1 MCDSSVL
8 PTEGLG
14 KRELPDRRASSP
26 HVVAR
31 GDELLCVAGPR
42 ITLDSGVHSRVNT
55 RGMSSCCGSLDRLP
69 AAVPPPCPQS
79 GTKGLAV
86 DLRTVK
92 ALLCESALR
101 SVGEGPY
108 RFCADTSCAVVYFD
122 DHGHVFNTTDLR
134 VPVWQKQPAGARM
147 ICYCFGE
154 SEASMARELIET
166 GRCDASLR
174 VRNHIAAGR
183 CACEM
188 RNPRGACCLGDV
200 MKAVA
205 RIEAEHASV
214 VQK

>member
-1 MCDSSVL
+1 
-8 PTEGLG
+8 
-14 KRELPDRRASSP
+14 
-26 HVVAR
+26 
-31 GDELLCVAGPR
+31 
-42 ITLDSGVHSRVNT
+42 
-55 RGMSSCCGSLDRLP
+55 MSSCCGSPDPLL
-69 AAVPPPCPQS
+69 AAVAPRCPQS

-86 DLRTVK
+86 DLLTVK

-122 DHGHVFNTTDLR
+122 DQGQVFNAADLR
-134 VPVWQKQPAGARM
+134 VPVWQKQPAGARR
-147 ICYCFGE
+147 ICYCFDE
-154 SEASMARELIET
+154 NEASMAREFAET

-183 CACEM
+183 CACEV

-200 MKAVA
+200 MKTVA
-205 RIEAEHASV
+205 RIEAQCASV